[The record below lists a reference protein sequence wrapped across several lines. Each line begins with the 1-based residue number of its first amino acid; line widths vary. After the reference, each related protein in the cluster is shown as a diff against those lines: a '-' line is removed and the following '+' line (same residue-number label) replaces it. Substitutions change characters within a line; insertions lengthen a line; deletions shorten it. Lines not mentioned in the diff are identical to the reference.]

1 MELESHIEF
10 IVPVTSKVPPK
21 APDLLTVLLFDVSPE
36 LTYRWI
42 EDYTKTGT
50 SGQLNSIRH
59 LTQYWKQLLGN
70 SGEHGAAESLRA
82 NMSQQVWMETFQEN
96 VVPVLRNNRNMLI
109 A

>member
-1 MELESHIEF
+1 MELESQMDF
-10 IVPVTSKVPPK
+10 IVPVTTKVPPK

-42 EDYTKTGT
+42 EDYTKTGNG
-50 SGQLNSIRH
+50 GQLNSIRH

-70 SGEHGAAESLRA
+70 SGEHAAAESLRA
-82 NMSQQVWMETFQEN
+82 NMSQQVWMETFQDK
-96 VVPVLRNNRNMLI
+96 VVPVLRSNRKVLI